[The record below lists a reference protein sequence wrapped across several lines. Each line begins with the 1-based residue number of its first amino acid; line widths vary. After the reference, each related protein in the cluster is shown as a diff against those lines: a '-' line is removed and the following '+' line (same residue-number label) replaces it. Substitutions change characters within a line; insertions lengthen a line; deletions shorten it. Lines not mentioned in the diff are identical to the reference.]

1 MQIIKAITRA
11 CIFPFPYLYVH
22 LLIITTYTCTMYTQL
37 FLRLRKFCTYNVNDL
52 RSFHTYYTL
61 RILSRNFLEAF

>member
-11 CIFPFPYLYVH
+11 CIFSFPYSNVH

-37 FLRLRKFCTYNVNDL
+37 FLRLRKFSTYNVNDL
-52 RSFHTYYTL
+52 RSFHT
-61 RILSRNFLEAF
+61 

>member
-37 FLRLRKFCTYNVNDL
+37 FLRLRKFSTYNVNDL
-52 RSFHTYYTL
+52 RSFY
-61 RILSRNFLEAF
+61 S